1 MAAESTR
8 SEVLQ
13 GTLDLMVLQ
22 TLHVMGRLHGYGIA
36 RRLLLEPQQESD
48 RRPTG
53 SVHHKRPFLAH
64 VNVKK
69 RSS

>member
-1 MAAESTR
+1 MHEFPDLDELCARAPEKLGRELTTAER
-8 SEVLQ
+8 EL
-13 GTLDLMVLQ
+13 LA
-22 TLHVMGRLHGYGIA
+22 IA

-64 VNVKK
+64 ANVKK